1 MNVAAVAKQE
11 RPFLGINGKSAA
23 TSRAEIGKSPSD
35 EVAKAMGRTQRYEL
49 QHEAQRLLPGY
60 KALGECHRNVHYR
73 ESAPGVDIRLN
84 LETGK
89 AHFTNVVTCHSVWA
103 CPICAHKITEERR
116 AELQEAINTHAVNG
130 GRVALLTLTFPHEL
144 HSPLADLVKDFSSA
158 LSSFWSYRAT
168 KNILE
173 QAGWIGSVRAMEVT
187 HGRNGWH
194 PHVHVLLFIGQDE
207 SESLTVLEH
216 LRDWWGRAVAK
227 AGLGQVNEH
236 GFDVRG
242 GDKAADYVAKYG
254 HEPQVTGWTAAHE
267 LTKAPVK
274 QARTKDSRTPFG
286 LLRDSMRGDA
296 EAGAAFVE
304 YVNAFKGKRQL
315 FWSPKLRE
323 KLGLTQER
331 TDEEIAADA
340 NANALAME
348 TVGTLNKEQWR
359 TVLEYNARGEVLI
372 MAERRGWN
380 GVLWFLDELRRRPRR
395 ELGDFS
401 FVAQMMRGGKPAERL
416 ELAA

>member
-1 MNVAAVAKQE
+1 MSAVAVAKQD
-11 RPFLGINGKSAA
+11 RTFLGINGKSAA
-23 TSRAEIGKSPSD
+23 TSEAKSGKSTVD
-35 EVAKAMGRTQRYEL
+35 EVAMARRRAERYEF
-49 QHEAQRLLPGY
+49 QAEARRLLPGF

-73 ESAPGVDIRLN
+73 DVAPGVDIRLN

-89 AHFTNVVTCHSVWA
+89 AHFTNVITCHSVWA

-116 AELQEAINTHAVNG
+116 AELQAAINAHAIAG

-144 HSPLADLVKDFSSA
+144 HAPLADLLKDFSSA

-173 QAGWIGSVRAMEVT
+173 QSGWIGSVRAMEVT

-207 SESLTVLEH
+207 TEALMVLEH
-216 LRDWWGRAVAK
+216 LRDWWGKAVAK

-254 HEPQVTGWTAAHE
+254 HEPQETGWTAAHE

-274 QARTKDSRTPFG
+274 QGRAKDSRTPFG
-286 LLRDSMRGDA
+286 LLRDSMNGDM

-304 YVNAFKGKRQL
+304 YANAFKGKRQL

-323 KLGLTQER
+323 KLGVGQER

-340 NANALAME
+340 DVNVPAME
-348 TVGTLNKEQWR
+348 TVGTLNKDQWR
-359 TVLEYNARGEVLI
+359 TVLEYNARGQVLI
-372 MAERRGWN
+372 MAERHGWN
-380 GVLWFLDELRRRPRR
+380 GVLWLLEDLRRRPPR
-395 ELGDFS
+395 EAGDFS
-401 FVAQMMRGGKPAERL
+401 FVAVMMRGGKLAERIA
-416 ELAA
+416 LAA

>member
-1 MNVAAVAKQE
+1 MSAVAVAKQE
-11 RPFLGINGKSAA
+11 RTYLGINGKSAA
-23 TSRAEIGKSPSD
+23 TSGAEIGNSPAG
-35 EVAKAMGRTQRYEL
+35 ELAKAMGRAQRYEL
-49 QHEAQRLLPGY
+49 QAEARRLLPEY

-84 LETGK
+84 METGK

-116 AELQEAINTHAVNG
+116 AELQAAINAHAMNG
-130 GRVALLTLTFPHEL
+130 GRVALLTLTFPHEW
-144 HSPLADLVKDFSSA
+144 HSPLADLLKDFSSA
-158 LSSFWSYRAT
+158 LSSFWSYRST

-194 PHVHVLLFIGQDE
+194 PHVHVLLFIGQAE
-207 SESLTVLEH
+207 SDALAVLEH
-216 LRDWWGRAVAK
+216 FRDWWGKAVAK

-254 HEPQVTGWTAAHE
+254 HEPQETGWTVAHE
-267 LTKAPVK
+267 LTKTPVK
-274 QARTKDSRTPFG
+274 QARAKDSRTPFG
-286 LLRDSMRGDA
+286 LLRDSMKGDA

-323 KLGLTQER
+323 KLGLAQER

-340 NANALAME
+340 DANVPAME
-348 TVGTLNKEQWR
+348 TVGTLNKQQWR
-359 TVLEYNARGEVLI
+359 TVLEYNARGQVLI
-372 MAERRGWN
+372 MAERHGWN
-380 GVLWFLDELRRRPRR
+380 GVLWLLEDLRRRPPR
-395 ELGDFS
+395 EVGDFS
-401 FVAQMMRGGKPAERL
+401 FVAVLMRGGKPAERL
-416 ELAA
+416 QLAA